1 MSRVLTNVDPVLRRA
16 WHPVC
21 RTSELGDAP
30 IAVRL
35 LGEDWALV
43 RLGGRIAAYR
53 DRCPHRLA
61 PLSAGWVD
69 RDPGS
74 GAPVLRCGY
83 HGWCFDADGSCTEIP
98 AIDASAARGDRLP
111 PKARAD
117 VPASVAEHL
126 GLIWLAPE
134 PPLMDLPALP
144 IDDDTGF
151 QHGDLAIADA
161 PAGAGLLLDNFLDVA
176 HFPFVHA
183 ATIGTEEA
191 EQVGDLVIDRPAGDL
206 TMTVGV
212 EQPFPNHEDP
222 GVAAGLR
229 DLVQHRRLTY
239 HVVAPFSAWLKI
251 EYVEAGG
258 TNVVTFF
265 VQPVDADRCR
275 IHTSVIRNDL
285 DGDADRL
292 AAAVAFEQKILDE
305 DLAIQGAFVQREIP
319 LDLTAEVHT
328 KADRMTVEYR
338 RMLSD
343 LVAAASEPRR
353 RPRRHGGRADRSGGP
368 DRRRRT

>member
-1 MSRVLTNVDPVLRRA
+1 MRLVLTNVDPELRRA
-16 WHPVC
+16 WHPVG
-21 RTSELGDAP
+21 RASELGDRP

-35 LGEDWALV
+35 LGEDWAVV

-69 RDPGS
+69 TASGS
-74 GAPVLRCGY
+74 GEPVLRCGY
-83 HGWCFDADGSCTEIP
+83 HGWCFDAAGGCTDIP
-98 AIDASAARGDRLP
+98 AIDASAARGDKLP

-117 VPASVAEHL
+117 VPAGVAEHL

-134 PPLMDLPALP
+134 PPLTDLPALP
-144 IDDDTGF
+144 VDDDTDF
-151 QHGDLAIADA
+151 QHGELAIVDA
-161 PAGAGLLLDNFLDVA
+161 PAGAGLLVDNFLDVA

-206 TMTVGV
+206 AMTVGA
-212 EQPFPNHEDP
+212 EHPFPNHEDP
-222 GVAAGLR
+222 GVAAGVR
-229 DLVQHRRLTY
+229 DLIQNRRLTY

-275 IHTSVIRNDL
+275 IYTSVVRNDL
-285 DGDADRL
+285 DGDEARL
-292 AAAVAFEQKILDE
+292 ADAVVFEQKILDE
-305 DLAIQGAFVQREIP
+305 DLVIQGAYVQREIP

-338 RMLSD
+338 RMLAD
-343 LVAAASEPRR
+343 LVAAASESAADDPVLS
-353 RPRRHGGRADRSGGP
+353 RAGMP
-368 DRRRRT
+368 A

>member
-1 MSRVLTNVDPVLRRA
+1 MILDNVSPALRA
-16 WHPVC
+16 SWIAVAHSHEI
-21 RTSELGDAP
+21 TDAP
-30 IAVRL
+30 VRVWVLGEPWVVVRL
-35 LGEDWALV
+35 AGTISAF
-43 RLGGRIAAYR
+43 G

-74 GAPVLRCGY
+74 GEPVLRCGY
-83 HGWCFDADGSCTEIP
+83 HGWCFDAAGACTDIP
-98 AIDASAARGDRLP
+98 AIDASAARGDKLP

-144 IDDDTGF
+144 IDDDTDF
-151 QHGDLAIADA
+151 QCGDLAIADA
-161 PAGAGLLLDNFLDVA
+161 PAGAGLLVDNFLDVA

-191 EQVGDLVIDRPAGDL
+191 EQVGDLVIDRPAGNL
-206 TMTVGV
+206 AMTVGV
-212 EQPFPNHEDP
+212 EHPFPNHEDP
-222 GVAAGLR
+222 GVAAGVR
-229 DLVQHRRLTY
+229 DLIQNRRLTY

-251 EYVEAGG
+251 EYLEAGG

-275 IHTSVIRNDL
+275 IYTSVVRNDL
-285 DGDADRL
+285 DGDEARL
-292 AAAVAFEQKILDE
+292 AEAVAFEQKILDE
-305 DLAIQGAFVQREIP
+305 DLVIQGAFVQREIP

-338 RMLSD
+338 RMLAD
-343 LVAAASEPRR
+343 LVAAANEAGWAP
-353 RPRRHGGRADRSGGP
+353 GALTP
-368 DRRRRT
+368 DRQPTSS